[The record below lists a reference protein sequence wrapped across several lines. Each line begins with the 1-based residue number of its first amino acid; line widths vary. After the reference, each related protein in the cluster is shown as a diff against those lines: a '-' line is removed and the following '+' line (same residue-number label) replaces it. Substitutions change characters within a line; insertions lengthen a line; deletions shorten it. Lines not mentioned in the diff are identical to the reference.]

1 MNDYNKNYFW
11 TTKDPITEEK
21 KYFFKINGIMVEVS
35 REVYNVCFNS
45 YTKSLRDNRRDEEA
59 QLSSMDA
66 INKDGHALVDV
77 IASNNNVEHEV
88 YLKIM
93 IQKLREEI
101 EQLDEDEKKI
111 IFGLLLE
118 DKSIRKMSL
127 EWNIPEMTLHDRK
140 KRILHKLRSKL
151 MK

>member
-11 TTKDPITEEK
+11 TTKDPLTEEK
-21 KYFFKINGIMVEVS
+21 KYFFKINDIMVEVS
-35 REVYNVCFNS
+35 KEVYNVCFNS
-45 YTKSLRDNRRDEEA
+45 YTKSLRDNRRDEKA

-77 IASNNNVEHEV
+77 IASNSDVEHEV
-88 YLKIM
+88 YLNIM
-93 IQKLREEI
+93 IQKLRDEI
-101 EQLDEDEKKI
+101 EKLDDEEKKI

-118 DKSIRKMSL
+118 DKSIRKMAI

-140 KRILHKLRSKL
+140 KRVFDKLKKKL
-151 MK
+151 LK